1 MSRAKADTG
10 NNAIVQG
17 LAVISEAF
25 KAAHITEED
34 TLEVCAAID
43 FVHFFDKLTDIRD
56 SNRITYRLQNLLMM
70 VFLLI
75 LKGSCNKS
83 FYSMAAYIR
92 LRKDIFEKY
101 GLIENGQCPSHD
113 TLRRVFE
120 LLNGQE
126 IYEQTLQRLYEFLK
140 LLEDEIVGKKQYKQI
155 IVDGKECRGTGRAD
169 GTRNPKP
176 NVQILNI
183 YDQSLKTCIHS
194 ELIDDKT
201 NEIPV
206 AQKYLEGMNLRHV
219 VVTADALHC
228 QRDTC
233 KVITAQKGHYVL
245 TVKENQRALMKEIDA
260 RMEKYADKVTK
271 IKRGKRVFEIYV
283 LPRGYAADGFVGM
296 KTMIRMQSAAHSQK
310 SPTIRRFIAS
320 TTDTELICE
329 AIENRW
335 DIENGLHREKD
346 NHLKE
351 DLFRSSYRNTVLN
364 MAIMNNLAAQII
376 RIYQAVSDLSPYM
389 AKMDI
394 KDEPMPCLRKIVAIM
409 NSEEVIARIKE
420 EIVKVKKLKLQNR
433 AADE

>member
-1 MSRAKADTG
+1 MSRAKSNTE
-10 NNAIVQG
+10 NNEIVQG

-25 KAAHITEED
+25 KAAHITEDD

-43 FVHFFDKLTDIRD
+43 FVHFFDNLTDIRD
-56 SNRITYRLQNLLMM
+56 RDRITYRLPNLLMM

-75 LKGSCNKS
+75 LKGSCSKS
-83 FYSMAAYIR
+83 FYAMAAYIR
-92 LRKDIFEKY
+92 LRKDTFEKY

-126 IYEQTLQRLYEFLK
+126 IYEQTVQRMYEFLK
-140 LLEDEIVGKKQYKQI
+140 LLEEEIQGKKQYKQI
-155 IVDGKECRGTGRAD
+155 IVDGKECRGTGRAE
-169 GTRNPKP
+169 GTRKP
-176 NVQILNI
+176 QSNIQILNI
-183 YDQSLKTCIHS
+183 YDESLKTCIHS

-228 QRDTC
+228 QRNTC
-233 KVITAQKGHYVL
+233 KVITDQKGCYVL
-245 TVKENQRALMKEIDA
+245 TVRENQPSLQKEIDA
-260 RMEKYADKVTK
+260 RIDRYTDKVTK
-271 IKRGKRVFEIYV
+271 IKRGGRTFEIYV
-283 LPRGYAADGFVGM
+283 LPKGYAVDGFAGM
-296 KTMIRMQSAAHSQK
+296 KTMVRMQSRVHSK
-310 SPTIRRFIAS
+310 DKVTTRRFIAS
-320 TTDTELICE
+320 TKDTELICE

-364 MAIMNNLAAQII
+364 MAIMNNLAAQMI
-376 RIYQAVSDLSPYM
+376 RIYQAISDLSPYM

-394 KDEPMPCLRKIVAIM
+394 KDEPIPCLKKIVAVM
-409 NSEEVIARIKE
+409 NSEEVITKVKE
-420 EIVKVKKLKLQNR
+420 EIVKVKKLKLQNKT
-433 AADE
+433 ACE